1 VAYVTVNPG
10 DAAAMSEWSF
20 DSVITFIEAHRSWA
34 GAIFGLMAFGESLA
48 FIGVLIP
55 ATSVL
60 MASGALI
67 GAGILSFWE
76 VWLGGAIGAAI
87 GDAVSFWLGRVLG
100 PKVERL
106 WPFNRRP
113 QLLAAAERMFK
124 RWGAIAVFAGRFIG
138 PMRATVPL
146 AAGILGMPHLAF
158 QIVNILSA
166 IVWIPVLVAPGA
178 GIAWLVALGADGH
191 GSTAI
196 LLGAALAAGLVLL
209 WLIFRRPVAAWL
221 NRTKT

>member
-1 VAYVTVNPG
+1 
-10 DAAAMSEWSF
+10 
-20 DSVITFIEAHRSWA
+20 
-34 GAIFGLMAFGESLA
+34 
-48 FIGVLIP
+48 
-55 ATSVL
+55 
-60 MASGALI
+60 
-67 GAGILSFWE
+67 
-76 VWLGGAIGAAI
+76 
-87 GDAVSFWLGRVLG
+87 
-100 PKVERL
+100 
-106 WPFNRRP
+106 
-113 QLLAAAERMFK
+113 
-124 RWGAIAVFAGRFIG
+124 
-138 PMRATVPL
+138 
-146 AAGILGMPHLAF
+146 MPHLAF